1 MSHRNAPAFSTCVHM
16 AVVCML
22 ALSSAARTAP
32 APSAPLF
39 GQVVSYAAGGQNS
52 YSIAVGDVNGDGKP
66 DLVIAN
72 DCASSNNCANG
83 SVGVLLGN
91 GDGTFQAAVSFN
103 TGGFHASSVAVVD
116 VNGDGLADIIVGEC
130 ASSSSCDGT
139 AAVLISNGNGT
150 FQTAVPYF
158 AGGYTAS
165 AVSVAD
171 VNGDGRPD
179 LIVANQ
185 CANVDDCSNG
195 VIGVLLGNGN
205 GTFVAAT
212 TWNSGGQYADSLGV
226 ADINGDGKLDV
237 VVAHECSSAGKCSN
251 GVLGVLFGNGDG
263 TFQAATAY
271 STGGQFSYSVFVAD
285 VNGDGKPD
293 LLATNRCPSTGCLG
307 DGSASVL
314 LNKGN
319 GTFRTAVAY
328 DSGGPSPDS
337 IAAADVNGDGKPDLI
352 VANNCDGLTCT
363 NGAVSVL
370 QGNGDGTFQAA
381 TAYQSGG
388 YAASS
393 LVAKD
398 VNGDGKADLVVANLC
413 ISFTDCSTG
422 VAGVLLGVQAGTVTI
437 ATTSLSPSFIN
448 EAVTFTA
455 TITSGA
461 GKIPNGEIVTFADGT
476 TQIGT
481 GLTNNGIAT
490 LTTSTLPLGTQ
501 FIKAN
506 YPGDSFFQPSSGAV
520 QQIVTQY
527 TTTTILASSPN
538 PSLYGQSVQL
548 LATVASSAPGGATGT
563 VTFKKGNQ
571 VLGTGVVAAGKASF
585 TVTNFPAGSF
595 SLSATYNGDAQSGK
609 SSGSATQV
617 VNKANTSTSLTS
629 SLNPSKVGQYVK
641 FTATVTSTTT
651 TPTGTV
657 AFMDGTK
664 TLATTYLTQ
673 GIATYSTNTLTSG
686 THGITAVYN
695 GTPNIAGS
703 KSSVLQQI
711 VQ

>member
-22 ALSSAARTAP
+22 ALSSAARNAP

-237 VVAHECSSAGKCSN
+237 VVAHECSSAGICSN

-571 VLGTGVVAAGKASF
+571 VLGTGTVAAGKASF

-686 THGITAVYN
+686 THSITAVYN